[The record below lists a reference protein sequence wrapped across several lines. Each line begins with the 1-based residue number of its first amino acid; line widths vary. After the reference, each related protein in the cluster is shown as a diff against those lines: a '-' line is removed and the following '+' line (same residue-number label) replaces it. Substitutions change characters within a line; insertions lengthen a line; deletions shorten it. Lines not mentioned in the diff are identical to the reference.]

1 MNPTEIIR
9 QANLWK
15 QRRDTTMFE
24 IPAMTRENAETIQNI
39 LKGAG
44 FIAYIVTMGKEINV
58 TLYLSDHK

>member
-15 QRRDTTMFE
+15 QTRHITMFE
-24 IPAMTRENAETIQNI
+24 IPAMTKESASTIQNI

-44 FIAYIVTMGKEINV
+44 FNPFIVTMGREINV
-58 TLYLSDHK
+58 TLFLNDH